1 MDAIAR
7 KIWDL
12 KAIILELECP
22 LTALRSS
29 QILGFNANPLAAPF
43 NDDILLFSRCRAR
56 NEILEQRLISLD
68 IVEIREDLS
77 QIIFKF
83 AALQEGNLSAGLRLR
98 TGSLGTKSLG
108 TGCLRTGCL
117 RWNSWHCLYN
127 RGISLA

>member
-22 LTALRSS
+22 LTSLRSS
-29 QILGFNANPLAAPF
+29 QILGFNANLLAAPS
-43 NDDILLFSRCRAR
+43 NDDILLFSGSRAR
-56 NEILEQRLISLD
+56 SEICEQSLIGLD
-68 IVEIREDLS
+68 IIEVGEDLS

-83 AALQEGNLSAGLRLR
+83 AALQKGNLSAGLRLR
-98 TGSLGTKSLG
+98 TKSLG
-108 TGCLRTGCL
+108 TGCLG
-117 RWNSWHCLYN
+117 WNSWHCLYN